1 MPDPTIAMYLLFLCV
16 AIVVNL
22 GREPIGERQ
31 RRQATS
37 TATKRRGK
45 KQAKTKTSKTSK
57 TSKTPKKAKK
67 TKRRKIP
74 KYRLSPEQQRQYD
87 KYRETDFRKVE
98 ASD

>member
-45 KQAKTKTSKTSK
+45 KQAKTKTSKT
-57 TSKTPKKAKK
+57 PKKAKK